1 MFGKFCLEK
10 MSLFS
15 TDRSDQSG
23 THWWGILNI
32 SPKSELFF
40 YSYGIE
46 GMKHF
51 NVSDD
56 QKIIRK
62 KLKGIEI
69 IDQKAKKVT
78 LCKLKC
84 LRNAYDKLNE
94 NEHKKPLESAQDFF
108 HLIHSFGKN
117 EHLTNFVNIWILED
131 PVQMSN
137 TVSYCIFKYLFK
149 FIFTKTFFFPYENS
163 KTHSYKKLTN
173 NAIVT
178 LLNELFTLHQEINE
192 QLMNEYIRQ
201 KQIDMT

>member
-1 MFGKFCLEK
+1 
-10 MSLFS
+10 
-15 TDRSDQSG
+15 
-23 THWWGILNI
+23 
-32 SPKSELFF
+32 
-40 YSYGIE
+40 
-46 GMKHF
+46 MKHF

-62 KLKGIEI
+62 ILKGIEI
-69 IDQKAKKVT
+69 IDQKAKKIT
-78 LCKLKC
+78 LCKLKY

-131 PVQMSN
+131 TVQMSN

-163 KTHSYKKLTN
+163 KIHSYKKLTN
-173 NAIVT
+173 NAIGT
-178 LLNELFTLHQEINE
+178 LLNELFTLHQERNE

-201 KQIDMT
+201 KQIEVT